1 MTTMGLDIV
10 TAMGSVIASL
20 SNVGPGLGEV
30 GPMDN
35 YSNIPLL
42 GKWVLSFCMIIGR
55 LELFTVLVIFT
66 RVFWKV

>member
-1 MTTMGLDIV
+1 AMGLDIV
-10 TAMGSVIASL
+10 TAMGAVIASL
-20 SNVGPGLGEV
+20 SNIGPGLGGV

-35 YSNIPLL
+35 YSQIPLL
-42 GKWVLSFCMIIGR
+42 GKWGLGFCMIIGR